1 MLKNMFDENAEHDS
15 RYRVFG
21 ILEELLQEYEFV
33 RQPEISFYDFN
44 SCDKFLVNHIEYFA
58 EQKTSDSFRYKYFKE
73 KYDELLKYEPIEVVG
88 MDE

>member
-44 SCDKFLVNHIEYFA
+44 SCDKALKCLSHIKKAVYA
-58 EQKTSDSFRYKYFKE
+58 
-73 KYDELLKYEPIEVVG
+73 
-88 MDE
+88 